1 MELIKNFHK
10 DELQMNNEISSRKST
25 SAHVD
30 FEEKT
35 YKVDSTGATI
45 SSASSVS
52 LLHRYCSKLP
62 HDE

>member
-1 MELIKNFHK
+1 MDLIKNFHN
-10 DELQMNNEISSRKST
+10 DEARMNNEITTRTST
-25 SAHVD
+25 LVNVD

-35 YKVDSTGATI
+35 YKVDSTGAII
-45 SSASSVS
+45 SSVSSVS